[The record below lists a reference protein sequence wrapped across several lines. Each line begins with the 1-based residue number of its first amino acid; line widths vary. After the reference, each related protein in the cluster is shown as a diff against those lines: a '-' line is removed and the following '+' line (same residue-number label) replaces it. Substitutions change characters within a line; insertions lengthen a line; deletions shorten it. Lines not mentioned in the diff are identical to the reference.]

1 MNHEGAKDAKEEG
14 TEGREGRKKIC
25 NLILGREYQS
35 RVTRMPYGVLI
46 KPVQELGIYDTS
58 HSNSTTLNSVI

>member
-46 KPVQELGIYDTS
+46 KLV
-58 HSNSTTLNSVI
+58 